1 MKRRADSPGVRFTFV
16 LYENQRRWIG
26 LGWTT
31 SLFAYERGPWTD
43 EHLNNAS
50 TKEDFELPDVDGG
63 IARWRWADNSSW
75 KIEGPDGR
83 VIIPTVQQLTGN
95 DKGKDLGS
103 DVSGWI
109 YYDSKWQEGRRE
121 DGWGRYTRRRKWFRD
136 AELVEV
142 TNSTEITPSVTPQT
156 KDAQSDAE
164 APTKPPRPKATGNDL
179 GGDGAGAVESG
190 SEAKAAAAVKKRW
203 FKRDR
208 SDSKN
213 SSGKTTGKESV
224 QSTKSDRNRD
234 GPEEDVLSPW
244 RMNEGQD
251 YGFGDEA
258 KMGLG

>member
-1 MKRRADSPGVRFTFV
+1 VRFTFV

-43 EHLNNAS
+43 EHLNNAP
-50 TKEDFELPDVDGG
+50 TKEDFVLPDVEGG
-63 IARWRWADNSSW
+63 VARWRWVEGSSW

-109 YYDSKWQEGRRE
+109 YYDSKWQEGRRD

-142 TNSTEITPSVTPQT
+142 THSTEVTPSVTPNN
-156 KDAQSDAE
+156 KEALSEAEAE
-164 APTKPPRPKATGNDL
+164 APSKPPRPKATGNDL
-179 GGDGAGAVESG
+179 GNDGTIESG
-190 SEAKAAAAVKKRW
+190 SEPKVLKKRW

-213 SSGKTTGKESV
+213 SSGQNTGKDSG
-224 QSTKSDRNRD
+224 QSAKSDRSRD
-234 GPEEDVLSPW
+234 GPDDDVLSPW
-244 RMNEGQD
+244 RMSETRED